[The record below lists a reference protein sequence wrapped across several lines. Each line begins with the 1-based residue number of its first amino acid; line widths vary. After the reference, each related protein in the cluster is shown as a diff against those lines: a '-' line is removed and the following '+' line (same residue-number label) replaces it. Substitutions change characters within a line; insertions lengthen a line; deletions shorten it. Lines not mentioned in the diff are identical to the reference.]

1 MVTPPATP
9 LHDLNPTGRFSDRAQ
24 DYARYRPSYPGEAI
38 DALLDGLG
46 KTAGLTV
53 VDVGAGTGISA
64 RQLADRGP
72 SVIALEPNE
81 SMRRAA
87 QAHPRVRFLDG
98 TAESTGLSDRSV
110 DLVLAAQ
117 AFHWFRQRQALAEFH
132 RVLRPA
138 ARLGL
143 MWNLRDEDHPFTRG
157 YTEIIR
163 DKTGSEPAEMRPFDP
178 DVITADGLFRDVRLS
193 EFIFEQPLDEAALVG
208 RAASASYIPKA
219 GPGWDAIAASLR
231 ELARRHAG
239 RDGLTTMRYVTRV
252 YTAAAV

>member
-9 LHDLNPTGRFSDRAQ
+9 LHDLNPTGRFSDRAK
-24 DYARYRPSYPGEAI
+24 DYARYRPSYPPEAI
-38 DALLDGLG
+38 SALLDGLG
-46 KTAGLTV
+46 DPGRLTA

-64 RQLADRGP
+64 RLLADRGP

-87 QAHPRVRFLDG
+87 EPHPRVRHLDG
-98 TAESTGLSDRSV
+98 TAEATGLPDRSA
-110 DLVLAAQ
+110 DLLLAAQ
-117 AFHWFRQRQALAEFH
+117 AFHWFRQRPALAEFR

-143 MWNLRDEDHPFTRG
+143 MWNLRDEDHPFTAG

-178 DVITADGLFRDVRLS
+178 EVITADGHFHHLRLA
-193 EFIFEQPLDEAALVG
+193 EFIFEQRLDEPALLG
-208 RAASASYIPKA
+208 RAASASYVPKA
-219 GPGWDAIAASLR
+219 GPGWEAIAAALR
-231 ELARRHAG
+231 ELAARHAG
-239 RDGLTTMRYVTRV
+239 PDGLATMRYVTRV